1 MGDLAANILIGAAK
15 EYARLKAAD
24 LLGKFKG
31 SATPEEY
38 EATVA
43 AGLHFFTALEVWAKK
58 TKSKTDDKVL
68 SIFLEPL
75 REAAEEVGGSE
86 QEETGGE

>member
-1 MGDLAANILIGAAK
+1 MSDVAASILIGAAK

-31 SATPEEY
+31 SASEEEY

-43 AGLHFFTALEVWAKK
+43 AGLQFFTALEVWAKK

-75 REAAEEVGGSE
+75 REAAAEVGGE
-86 QEETGGE
+86 DEETE